1 MPLGPYS
8 EYTSIDGTY
17 GRLYSKYKA
26 GVRNSKSSRNKPSSY
41 LLQESTCVTTGTTGP
56 VQRDAPNTTI
66 AYEGNGWTGNAKT
79 LRNQALS
86 KSYEKFV
93 GKMKE
98 HEAQLGA
105 NLAERKEA
113 VSMIANRAGQ
123 LLGLARDIRSGNYR
137 SLRRKSR
144 RGLSKLNSK
153 KTLSELWLEFH
164 FGWEPLIGDIF
175 SAVDVLQSPFP
186 YGEPVKSAST
196 MSDSQKESVTESSR
210 SWRRTDDISQS
221 VTVRHQGSLFIENP
235 MLWNANRLGLVN
247 PASVAWEVVP
257 FSFVVDWFSNVGQV
271 LGSSTDFLGCRLE
284 NPCTTYFYRASQ
296 EHQVVYLPPYDFI
309 GYGRSSS
316 TAIVCE
322 RIPGIVGPSLTLKPF
337 KGFSLTRGATAI
349 ALLVG
354 FLK

>member
-8 EYTSIDGTY
+8 EYTSSDGAY
-17 GRLYSKYKA
+17 GRSYSKYKA
-26 GVRNSKSSRNKPSSY
+26 GVRNSKSSRNKPSAY
-41 LLQESTCVTTGTTGP
+41 LMQESTCKTSGTTAP
-56 VQRDAPNTTI
+56 IVYDAPNTTI
-66 AYEGNGWTGNAKT
+66 AYEGNGWTGKAKT

-105 NLAERKEA
+105 SLAERKEA
-113 VSMIANRAGQ
+113 VNMIANRAGQ
-123 LLGLARDIRSGNYR
+123 LLSLAREIRSGNFR

-144 RGLSKLNSK
+144 RRLAKLNDK

-186 YGEPVKSAST
+186 YGTPIKSAST
-196 MSDSQKESVTESSR
+196 MTDTRTEVYLKNGE
-210 SWRRTDDISQS
+210 RRQTDIISQA

-235 MLWNANRLGLVN
+235 MLWNADRLGLVN
-247 PASVAWEVVP
+247 PASIAWEVVP

-271 LGSSTDFLGCRLE
+271 LGSSTDFLGCHLE
-284 NPCTTYFYRASQ
+284 DPCTTYFYRASQ
-296 EHQVVYLPPYDFI
+296 EHTVVYLPPYDFI

-316 TAIVCE
+316 TAVVCE
-322 RIPGIVGPSLTLKPF
+322 RIPNIIGPSLTLKPL